1 MQARE
6 AAMGFASPAAVIRTP
21 VQYNQTVHTGVNAP
35 SPTILSASLPSPA
48 GGNTDPVVVAPTP
61 NSRVQVKKTT
71 HAGANFRVDVPSPSD
86 DSLVL
91 YEFNKPPPPMSP
103 RFLANL
109 AEILSDGKHVHAL
122 CVVENINARSI
133 ALPIYSDPTRPHCTP
148 TIDDESDSES
158 TPDGVMDVG
167 RVDQD
172 AFTG

>member
-21 VQYNQTVHTGVNAP
+21 VQFNQTVHTGVNPP

-71 HAGANFRVDVPSPSD
+71 HAGANSCGDAPSPSD

-91 YEFNKPPPPMSP
+91 YEFNKPSPPVPPSVYADL
-103 RFLANL
+103 RK
-109 AEILSDGKHVHAL
+109 ILSNG
-122 CVVENINARSI
+122 
-133 ALPIYSDPTRPHCTP
+133 
-148 TIDDESDSES
+148 
-158 TPDGVMDVG
+158 
-167 RVDQD
+167 
-172 AFTG
+172 